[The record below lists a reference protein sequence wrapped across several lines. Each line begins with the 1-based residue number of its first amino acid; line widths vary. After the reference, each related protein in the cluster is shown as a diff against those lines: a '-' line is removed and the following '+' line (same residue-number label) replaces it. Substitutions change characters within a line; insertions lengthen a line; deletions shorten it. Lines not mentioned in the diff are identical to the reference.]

1 MKIECVGTLG
11 SGVGQ
16 GRVSDPYELVEDAE
30 SSLGAR
36 GVTGYVGEIGL
47 SSISLPEACSES
59 DSTEI
64 ALPLPL
70 FHGEYWENVRLE
82 TDLGDSSYG
91 EVGEG
96 SLGGG
101 KSWGSW
107 DSFACFSCSKYSL
120 SCLSITQQ
128 VV

>member
-1 MKIECVGTLG
+1 
-11 SGVGQ
+11 VGQ

-30 SSLGAR
+30 IFLRAR
-36 GVTGYVGEIGL
+36 GVTGYAGEVGL
-47 SSISLPEACSES
+47 LSISLPEPCSES

-70 FHGEYWENVRLE
+70 FNGEYWEEVRLG
-82 TDLGDSSYG
+82 TDLGDRSYG

-101 KSWGSW
+101 ESWS
-107 DSFACFSCSKYSL
+107 S
-120 SCLSITQQ
+120 
-128 VV
+128 

>member
-1 MKIECVGTLG
+1 MGKVG

-30 SSLGAR
+30 IFLEAR
-36 GVTGYVGEIGL
+36 GVTGYVGEVGL
-47 SSISLPEACSES
+47 SSISLPEFCSES

-70 FHGEYWENVRLE
+70 FNGEYWKEVRLGA
-82 TDLGDSSYG
+82 DLGDRSYG
-91 EVGEG
+91 EVGGE
-96 SLGGG
+96 SLGEEE
-101 KSWGSW
+101 SWRSW
-107 DSFACFSCSKYSL
+107 DSFACFSCLKYSL
-120 SCLSITQQ
+120 SCLLISQQ

>member
-1 MKIECVGTLG
+1 VG

-30 SSLGAR
+30 FFLGAR
-36 GVTGYVGEIGL
+36 GVTGYVGEVGL
-47 SSISLPEACSES
+47 SSILLPEPCSES

-70 FHGEYWENVRLE
+70 FNGEYWEEVGLGA
-82 TDLGDSSYG
+82 DLGDRSYG

-96 SLGGG
+96 LLEERSPGVPGIPLHA
-101 KSWGSW
+101 
-107 DSFACFSCSKYSL
+107 FPAQNILYL
-120 SCLSITQQ
+120 AY
-128 VV
+128 